1 METSSSS
8 LQNKSDDEEII
19 TKKKR
24 SISSSSADDAD
35 DEKTNLEVKEAS
47 GPVSMK
53 GINGKS
59 LTWKLPKKKQGE
71 KQQPGFNLDYAPPKV
86 HPPHHN

>member
-24 SISSSSADDAD
+24 SISSSSSSDD

-59 LTWKLPKKKQGE
+59 VTWKLPKKKQGE